1 MTSSSSKK
9 LLVSTSTYGHLST
22 MQGHVSMMA
31 TYLCPGRQS
40 IQCFLFKPL
49 DNGHLSKTAMAQQP
63 VFSAT
68 DGKSGM
74 VMKFHS
80 HGALMINHGNHI
92 LIVFHLYCC
101 SKYILSKVNS
111 Y

>member
-1 MTSSSSKK
+1 
-9 LLVSTSTYGHLST
+9 
-22 MQGHVSMMA
+22 MA
-31 TYLCPGRQS
+31 TYLCPGGQS
-40 IQCFLFKPL
+40 IQCVLFKPL

-63 VFSAT
+63 VFSVT

-74 VMKFHS
+74 VMKFDS
-80 HGALMINHGNHI
+80 HGTLMINHGNNI
-92 LIVFHLYCC
+92 LFVIHLYYF